1 MANLIFAFGRN
12 TATLLLLITVPFT
25 TAFAQGPVLDDETM
39 AEWREHILPSGDDL
53 AWQAIPWH
61 TTFAEGIQR
70 ANEADRPLLLWVMN
84 GHPFGCT

>member
-1 MANLIFAFGRN
+1 MAKPIIGFARY
-12 TATLLLLITVPFT
+12 AAASSLLAALALS
-25 TAFAQGPVLDDETM
+25 TAFAQKPVLDETSLP
-39 AEWREHILPSGDDL
+39 EWRAHILPSGDDL
-53 AWQAIPWH
+53 AWQAIPWL